1 MQVYRGI
8 GFYKR
13 VNRQEVLSMPWLQK
27 NEPPKR
33 NEDEPAI
40 RLELRLKEETLM
52 TILKMILP
60 IIAAGLG
67 LGLGVG
73 PTLIKEDIPRR
84 EQLPSHET
92 QLESETTTST
102 NSK

>member
-1 MQVYRGI
+1 MQVYRAI
-8 GFYKR
+8 WEAER
-13 VNRQEVLSMPWLQK
+13 VKKQEVLNMFWFQK

-40 RLELRLKEETLM
+40 RLELRLKEEALM
-52 TILKMILP
+52 MILKMILA
-60 IIAAGLG
+60 IIAAAF
-67 LGLGVG
+67 GLGVG

-92 QLESETTTST
+92 QLESETKTST